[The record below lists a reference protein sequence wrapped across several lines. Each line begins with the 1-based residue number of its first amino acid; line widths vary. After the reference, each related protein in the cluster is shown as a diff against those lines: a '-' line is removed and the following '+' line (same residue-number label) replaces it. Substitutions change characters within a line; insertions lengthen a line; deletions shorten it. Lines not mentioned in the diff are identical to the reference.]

1 MGRIVALVYGIFIG
15 IFLERTR
22 PRAGVWPAVPAT
34 QTRREDAA
42 ASAEAIR

>member
-1 MGRIVALVYGIFIG
+1 MGRIVALIYGNFIG
-15 IFLERTR
+15 IFLEEEASCRR
-22 PRAGVWPAVPAT
+22 WPAVPAT